1 MIYFLR
7 GGQRWTDDAGA
18 VIEVY
23 FRTGGA
29 YPERLELRV
38 FSIPARLKAT
48 VAAGVRIETLNEVAE
63 WIADAGRAETPWR
76 STDHRLTFRWDGDA
90 LHREDYDGLRARP
103 W

>member
-1 MIYFLR
+1 V
-7 GGQRWTDDAGA
+7 G
-18 VIEVY
+18 E
-23 FRTGGA
+23 

-48 VAAGVRIETLNEVAE
+48 VAAEIRIETLNEVAK

-76 STDHRLTFRWDGDA
+76 STDHRLTFRWDGEA
-90 LHREDYDGLRARP
+90 LHREDYVGLRARP